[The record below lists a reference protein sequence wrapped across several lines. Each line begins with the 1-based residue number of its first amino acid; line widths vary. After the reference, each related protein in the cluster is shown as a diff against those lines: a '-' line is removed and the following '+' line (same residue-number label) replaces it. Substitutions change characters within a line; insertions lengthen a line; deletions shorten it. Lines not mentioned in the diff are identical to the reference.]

1 MSNDIRNPGS
11 EAARQWM
18 RGMLGMIKE
27 GGLWT
32 IPRSNTVYEILH
44 EKKIIK
50 RMSGRGDADTERV
63 AKAIGWSVQV

>member
-1 MSNDIRNPGS
+1 
-11 EAARQWM
+11 
-18 RGMLGMIKE
+18 
-27 GGLWT
+27 
-32 IPRSNTVYEILH
+32 VYEILH